1 MDKINVTTVSYLNT
15 KPFLF
20 GLIAKNW
27 DSNLNIELDIPAAC
41 AQKLIDGSAD
51 IGLVPVAILLQQ
63 PTLQVIS
70 NYCIGS
76 DGPVRT
82 VSLFADRPVEDLK
95 RIYLDFHSKTS
106 VELLKLLLK
115 DYWKLSPELIPA
127 KPGFINQIGGD
138 TGALVIGDRAIGLNQ
153 RFEYIYDLSEEWRKW
168 KGLPFVFAVWVSRID
183 LTYQFLTTFNEALS
197 KGVDEIDRLIYL
209 MPPTQ
214 AGLDLKTYF
223 TKNIS
228 YELDAAKKQA
238 LHTFL
243 QAVQGDSVE
252 VQYLNA

>member
-1 MDKINVTTVSYLNT
+1 MDKINVTAVSYLNT

-41 AQKLIDGSAD
+41 AQKLIEGSAD
-51 IGLVPVAILLQQ
+51 IGLVPVATLLQQ
-63 PTLQVIS
+63 SNLNVIS
-70 NYCIGS
+70 DYCIGS

-82 VSLFADRPVEDLK
+82 VSLFAEKPVEELK

-106 VELLKLLLK
+106 VELLKVLLR

-127 KPGFINQIGGD
+127 SPGFIDQIGGD
-138 TGALVIGDRAIGLNQ
+138 TGALVIGDRAISLNQ
-153 RFEYIYDLSEEWRKW
+153 RFEYIYDLSEEWKNW

-183 LTYQFLTTFNEALS
+183 LTDQFLTTFNEALS

-214 AGLDLKTYF
+214 AGFDLKTYF
-223 TKNIS
+223 TKYIS
-228 YELDAAKKQA
+228 YELDDAKKQA

-243 QAVQGDSVE
+243 QAVHGDSIE
-252 VQYLNA
+252 VKYLNA

>member
-1 MDKINVTTVSYLNT
+1 MDKINVTAVSYLNT

-41 AQKLIDGSAD
+41 AQKLIEGSAD
-51 IGLVPVAILLQQ
+51 IGLVPVATLLQQ

-70 NYCIGS
+70 DYCIGS

-82 VSLFADRPVEDLK
+82 VSLFAEKPVEELK

-106 VELLKLLLK
+106 VELLKILLR
-115 DYWKLSPELIPA
+115 DYWNLSPELIPA
-127 KPGFINQIGGD
+127 GPGFIDQIGGD
-138 TGALVIGDRAIGLNQ
+138 TGALVIGDRAISLNK
-153 RFEYIYDLSEEWRKW
+153 RFEYIYDLSEEWKNW

-183 LTYQFLTTFNEALS
+183 LTDQFLTTFNEALS

-214 AGLDLKTYF
+214 EGLDLKTYF
-223 TKNIS
+223 TKYIS

-243 QAVQGDSVE
+243 QAVHGDSIE

>member
-127 KPGFINQIGGD
+127 KPGFIDQIGGD

-183 LTYQFLTTFNEALS
+183 LTDQFLTTFNEALS

>member
-183 LTYQFLTTFNEALS
+183 LTDQFLTTFNEALS